1 MWYDSFLH
9 FLQMAKNYHTDSKIN
24 ASMAIEKKEKEKDK
38 NQKKPC
44 VNWTDRSVSPN
55 DQIFFGK
62 P

>member
-1 MWYDSFLH
+1 
-9 FLQMAKNYHTDSKIN
+9 MAKNYHMDSKIN

-44 VNWTDRSVSPN
+44 VNWTDRSCSPN